1 MAAIFQIRRGDSSN
15 TSSLVNG
22 ELYLNTAESALQ
34 VGTSTAGVP
43 IKMLSLNTASFGDII
58 LTGSAYIS
66 GNVVL
71 GGNIYLGDNLANDSV
86 NVNSPFSGSIIPS
99 GSNVFDLGSTTL
111 KYRNVY
117 ATSISGA
124 IAATNGVVSGSSQ
137 ILGGSGIVSGA
148 AQVTPLLPTGL
159 ISGSSQ
165 VLGGTNIVSG
175 SQQIIG
181 ILSSLNEVS
190 SSLIS
195 KTGSYATTGS
205 NSFNG
210 NQSVNGNIYLTGS
223 IIPSGST
230 IFDLGTETNPFRHLY
245 ASSGSIY
252 MDGTRVIGAETRPVK
267 IGDTH
272 EGGIVFYID
281 SNSHCLIIDSEETG
295 RAQSQYLQIA
305 TGATGTAIGTG
316 QSNTNLIMARSGS
329 ASNSFSIGNSGLDG
343 EDPAYV
349 CHNLT
354 KGGFSD
360 WFLPSV
366 DEMKQV
372 GVAIPSLIYQ
382 GFDESRYHWTS
393 TINLQGSGQPYSYFT
408 VDGNGRTGR
417 PLRDPSNGGAAQTP
431 FRAIR
436 RSTNLTII
444 GGLTLLTN
452 TTYSGSITTLDGL
465 VNGINISSSFVLSN
479 ERITELESSSVN
491 LNSFTASLNIS
502 VTNLNTFSG
511 SQLTQN
517 SALATTTGSLISSAS
532 ADRISIAELNSY
544 TSSLK
549 TAITASGGN
558 VTINGNLT
566 VKGTTTQIDS
576 TTLNI
581 GDNIIELNGASSA
594 NGGLLVKD
602 TTGASGSLLW
612 DSTLDY
618 WKGGTLANESKI
630 LLAGGDSVISSSAQ
644 LTQLNSFTG
653 SQLTQN
659 TNLATISGSLI
670 LTASANTIS
679 ITNLNSF
686 SSSQLSQNTA
696 LATISG
702 SLISSASSDRVSITN
717 INLTTASLNISV
729 TNLNSFTSSQLTQ
742 NTTLGSYTG
751 SVETRF
757 GTLGTLTGSN
767 AIRLT
772 NLESTTASLNTS
784 VTNLNTFSSSQ
795 LSKDATLATLTA
807 SYDGRFTTLGNYTA
821 SVNQTTSSLNS
832 YTASAN
838 VWSGTIDTRFTT
850 LQQVTASLQS
860 ATASLF
866 ISSSLMTASIYNHE
880 GRITYIEVQAGI
892 STPYNFDA
900 QFLAIAQVTG
910 SLNSFTS
917 SANVRLN
924 NLEAATSSYETKGR
938 GIVSGSSQIIFS
950 GISSLPTLVSGSSQV
965 LGGSGVWSGSA
976 QLPSGVVSGS
986 SQVLGGS
993 GVWSGS
999 AQLPSGVVSGSSQV
1013 IGILDSLNT
1022 FSGSANTRFTEIGVV
1037 SGSLIASA
1045 SAAKTTNDSQG
1056 VSITNL
1062 NLTTASLNT
1071 SVSNLNT
1078 STSSYET
1085 KGRGIVS
1092 GSSQVL
1098 GGSGVASGSYETTG
1112 RSIISSSAQI
1122 VPLLPAGVV
1131 SGSTQI
1137 ITANSITLGTHTTGN
1152 YVATIAGTTNQI
1164 TVAGSGLETAA
1175 ITLSTPQDIH
1185 TSATPQFSSLG
1196 IGTAAS
1202 GVGGEIRATGDI
1214 VAFYSSDERL
1224 KSNIQPIGDALDKVN
1239 QISGNVYDW
1248 KEGFENIHSHT
1259 GTDIGV
1265 IAQEI
1270 EKVLPQAVIDRENG
1284 YKAVNY
1290 EKIVPLLIEA
1300 IKELSAKVKEL
1311 ENK

>member
-1 MAAIFQIRRGDSSN
+1 MAAIFQIRRGTTNETLTD
-15 TSSLVNG
+15 G
-22 ELYLNTAESALQ
+22 ELYLHKGSGSIQFGSGSSNVITLLPLNVPVSANINLI
-34 VGTSTAGVP
+34 GN
-43 IKMLSLNTASFGDII
+43 ITASNAYFTGDV
-58 LTGSAYIS
+58 AIS
-66 GNVVL
+66 GNLFL
-71 GGNIYLGDNLANDSV
+71 GNNSSDNISALGVFTSNLSAGTPNTYD
-86 NVNSPFSGSIIPS
+86 I
-99 GSNVFDLGSTTL
+99 GSTT
-111 KYRNVY
+111 YVWRNVY

-124 IAATNGVVSGSSQ
+124 IAATNGIVSGSSQ
-137 ILGGSGIVSGA
+137 IVSILTSLNTFSGSQLTQNTA
-148 AQVTPLLPTGL
+148 LAT
-159 ISGSSQ
+159 ISGSLISTAS
-165 VLGGTNIVSG
+165 VNTISVTNLNTFSG
-175 SQQIIG
+175 SQLTQNTNLATISG
-181 ILSSLNEVS
+181 
-190 SSLIS
+190 SLIS
-195 KTGSYATTGS
+195 TASANTISLTNLNTFSGSQLSKDATLATLTASYDGRFTTLATYTGSVETRFGILATLTGS
-205 NSFNG
+205 N
-210 NQSVNGNIYLTGS
+210 LTR
-223 IIPSGST
+223 
-230 IFDLGTETNPFRHLY
+230 L
-245 ASSGSIY
+245 
-252 MDGTRVIGAETRPVK
+252 
-267 IGDTH
+267 
-272 EGGIVFYID
+272 
-281 SNSHCLIIDSEETG
+281 
-295 RAQSQYLQIA
+295 
-305 TGATGTAIGTG
+305 
-316 QSNTNLIMARSGS
+316 TNL
-329 ASNSFSIGNSGLDG
+329 
-343 EDPAYV
+343 E
-349 CHNLT
+349 
-354 KGGFSD
+354 
-360 WFLPSV
+360 
-366 DEMKQV
+366 
-372 GVAIPSLIYQ
+372 
-382 GFDESRYHWTS
+382 
-393 TINLQGSGQPYSYFT
+393 
-408 VDGNGRTGR
+408 
-417 PLRDPSNGGAAQTP
+417 
-431 FRAIR
+431 
-436 RSTNLTII
+436 
-444 GGLTLLTN
+444 
-452 TTYSGSITTLDGL
+452 TT
-465 VNGINISSSFVLSN
+465 
-479 ERITELESSSVN
+479 
-491 LNSFTASLNIS
+491 TASLNVS

-517 SALATTTGSLISSAS
+517 SALATITGSLISSAS
-532 ADRISIAELNSY
+532 ADRISITELNSY

-549 TAITASGGN
+549 TAITASGADI
-558 VTINGNLT
+558 TINGNLT

-581 GDNIIELNGASSA
+581 GDNIIQLNGSSVA
-594 NGGLLVKD
+594 NAGLQVKD
-602 TTGASGSLLW
+602 PTAASTLSGSLLW

-686 SSSQLSQNTA
+686 SGSQLSQNTA

-784 VTNLNTFSSSQ
+784 ITNLNTFSSSQ

-807 SYDGRFTTLGNYTA
+807 SYDGRFTTLGTYTA
-821 SVNQTTSSLNS
+821 SVNQTTSSLNLYTASANTWSGTIDTRFTTLGTYTGSVNQTTSSLNS
-832 YTASAN
+832 YTASISTSFGQFSSSYAADSASFDYRIDILDPGN
-838 VWSGTIDTRFTT
+838 LSGNLLTI
-850 LQQVTASLQS
+850 QQSTASLNTFS
-860 ATASLF
+860 ASAK
-866 ISSSLMTASIYNHE
+866 IS
-880 GRITYIEVQAGI
+880 IT
-892 STPYNFDA
+892 
-900 QFLAIAQVTG
+900 
-910 SLNSFTS
+910 
-917 SANVRLN
+917 
-924 NLEAATSSYETKGR
+924 NLEAASSSYETKGR

-950 GISSLPTLVSGSSQV
+950 GISSLPTL
-965 LGGSGVWSGSA
+965 
-976 QLPSGVVSGS
+976 VSGS

-1152 YVATIAGTTNQI
+1152 YVATITGTANQI

-1175 ITLSTPQDIH
+1175 VTLSLPQSIAT
-1185 TSATPQFSSLG
+1185 TSDVQFNN
-1196 IGTAAS
+1196 ITASA
-1202 GVGGEIRATGDI
+1202 GIRATGDI
-1214 VAFYSSDERL
+1214 IAYFSSDERL
-1224 KSNIQPIGDALDKVN
+1224 KENVQPIQNALSKVEL
-1239 QISGNVYDW
+1239 ISGNTYDW
-1248 KEGFENIHSHT
+1248 KEGFDNIHPHK
-1259 GTDIGV
+1259 GNDVGV

-1270 EKVLPQAVIDRENG
+1270 EIVLPQVVINRDNG
-1284 YKAVNY
+1284 YKAVDY

-1300 IKELSAKVKEL
+1300 IKELSAKIKEL